1 MPFLPQYAAI
11 NIWDEVEDLIFYF
24 KCCSGYYSLLIDDY
38 VKPTYKGTLPTRHSH
53 QDLLIHSHQDLL
65 IPKCR
70 TKLFQ
75 FSYFSYI
82 TKIWNALP
90 ESSRTLTS
98 LNKFNSHYSNAILL
112 LFVHTTMSLTLT
124 PGSQSAANA
133 ACHLI
138 FY

>member
-1 MPFLPQYAAI
+1 MPQYAAV

-24 KCCSGYYSLLIDDY
+24 KCCSGYYSLPIDDY
-38 VKPTYKGTLPTRHSH
+38 VKPTYKGTLPTRHS
-53 QDLLIHSHQDLL
+53 SHQDLL
-65 IPKCR
+65 IPKCH

-98 LNKFNSHYSNAILL
+98 LNKFNSDYSNAILL
-112 LFVHTTMSLTLT
+112 LFVHTTMSRTLT
-124 PGSQSAANA
+124 PGSQSAVNA